1 MSEIYIKNS
10 KLKLKRLNFD
20 ARDSKIYI
28 DPEDKKSYR
37 YQEIYF
43 MNLGGETL
51 KGMSIYGL
59 KGLIK
64 LDSSSYSGFN
74 EAWTIVNGSEKYK
87 DDEYQDDEKKIIR
100 FVTSGLIRSG
110 RIKVAETLLQALGDM
125 KLQKLFYEAYG
136 EKLKEFAIGILHYDS
151 AKISGDS
158 ILEKYLP
165 IYQGTRR
172 YGVYDLINDIVRD
185 GSEVLTDSELIG
197 KYLKISRGIKTG
209 DQFIYD
215 KWSRVIGRLGNK
227 NRANMSIT
235 FKGKVRV
242 EIPKNEYDIEAGPRE
257 FPAFRSM
264 CIIKDGTLWTPKLG
278 VRINSKSLVGKLRS
292 LGVIEG
298 TVLYDNEYILN
309 LTSLPIVNK
318 NYTRSLTSSSIFYP
332 ELSSRLY
339 RIGIAYLKK
348 KIFLKSVPDY
358 KFTELDLVGE
368 EEIITRKEEFLRSL
382 GIYGDDYYPPKPSVK
397 DSEYAYESICIE
409 RKILGLPESYYGNV
423 VDYINKGKCKN
434 RVINNFLMKIDKE
447 IGKGK
452 SLEVLKDKY
461 TDLLKEVDN
470 RIIDNNFR
478 LIMGKTL
485 KLREKH
491 CPTIKSGWTC
501 DLITCGE
508 TIHGKFK
515 VSLKRILV

>member
-64 LDSSSYSGFN
+64 LDSSSYSSFN
-74 EAWTIVNGSEKYK
+74 EAWIIVNGSEKYK

-197 KYLKISRGIKTG
+197 KYLKI
-209 DQFIYD
+209 
-215 KWSRVIGRLGNK
+215 
-227 NRANMSIT
+227 
-235 FKGKVRV
+235 
-242 EIPKNEYDIEAGPRE
+242 
-257 FPAFRSM
+257 
-264 CIIKDGTLWTPKLG
+264 
-278 VRINSKSLVGKLRS
+278 
-292 LGVIEG
+292 
-298 TVLYDNEYILN
+298 
-309 LTSLPIVNK
+309 
-318 NYTRSLTSSSIFYP
+318 
-332 ELSSRLY
+332 
-339 RIGIAYLKK
+339 
-348 KIFLKSVPDY
+348 
-358 KFTELDLVGE
+358 
-368 EEIITRKEEFLRSL
+368 
-382 GIYGDDYYPPKPSVK
+382 
-397 DSEYAYESICIE
+397 
-409 RKILGLPESYYGNV
+409 
-423 VDYINKGKCKN
+423 
-434 RVINNFLMKIDKE
+434 
-447 IGKGK
+447 
-452 SLEVLKDKY
+452 
-461 TDLLKEVDN
+461 
-470 RIIDNNFR
+470 
-478 LIMGKTL
+478 
-485 KLREKH
+485 
-491 CPTIKSGWTC
+491 
-501 DLITCGE
+501 
-508 TIHGKFK
+508 
-515 VSLKRILV
+515 